1 MLPFRIIHNKN
12 ATVNGHVIGSGTV
25 LFTVPKFFRFEDPK
39 LSVRVEGDEIVVTAE
54 AFARSVEI
62 RNSKDDMILSD
73 NFFDIKT
80 GEKRVKIV
88 KGEPDILEVRSVFD
102 IR

>member
-1 MLPFRIIHNKN
+1 
-12 ATVNGHVIGSGTV
+12 
-25 LFTVPKFFRFEDPK
+25 
-39 LSVRVEGDEIVVTAE
+39 
-54 AFARSVEI
+54 
-62 RNSKDDMILSD
+62 MILSD
-73 NFFDIKT
+73 NVFDINT